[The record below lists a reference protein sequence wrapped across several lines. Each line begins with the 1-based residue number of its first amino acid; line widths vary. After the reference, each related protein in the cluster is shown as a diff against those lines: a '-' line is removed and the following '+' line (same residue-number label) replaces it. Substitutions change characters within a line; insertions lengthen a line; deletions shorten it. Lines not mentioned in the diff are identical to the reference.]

1 MLNLLGFSKE
11 KLAEYIKQNNT
22 KIIVYGAGM
31 IGKIIVPY
39 YLVSHNLLD
48 NIDCYVDSDKKK
60 QGNHETINRK
70 IIKICPVEKLDDVE
84 DNTIILITNSNFSSV
99 IPFLDSIP
107 NLDKKDAAIIP
118 VMQEVEVRNASVS
131 ERKVVEDYSSE
142 CIPKV
147 INYCWFSGSPLPDY
161 LKKCI
166 ESWHKICPDYEIK
179 RWDESNYDVSKNP
192 YMKQAYEAKK
202 WGFVPDYARLDILYN
217 HGGFYLDTD
226 VELIKSL
233 DELRNQGA
241 FCGVEKWGN
250 INMGG
255 CSGAV
260 PHHPMIKRILDSRE
274 SIPFKYDDGTLN
286 LNTCGV
292 YETAPFIELG
302 MRVDNTTQ
310 RINDMTV
317 FSSDYFHPYDYMSGE
332 TIITKNTYSIH
343 HFNGGWLDKKSRD
356 SRRKTMEEYKK
367 LLHRMGYDYGEI
379 QNISNNSGL

>member
-1 MLNLLGFSKE
+1 MLNLLNYSQYE
-11 KLAEYIKQNNT
+11 LAQYILNND
-22 KIIVYGAGM
+22 IRVYVYGAGM
-31 IGKIIVPY
+31 MGKIVIPDFIIRY
-39 YLVSHNLLD
+39 GLEN
-48 NIDCYVDSDKKK
+48 NIYFYIDRDKRK
-60 QGNHETINRK
+60 QGNY
-70 IIKICPVEKLDDVE
+70 IKIKYKEVQICSMDCIKEWDD
-84 DNTIILITNSNFSSV
+84 NSLLLITNSDYMSV
-99 IPFLDSIP
+99 LSVMDSLDSLNNADAVIFP
-107 NLDKKDAAIIP
+107 VIQTIEVKIKENQCETFTINNSIKK
-118 VMQEVEVRNASVS
+118 
-131 ERKVVEDYSSE
+131 
-142 CIPKV
+142 IPKV

-233 DELRNQGA
+233 DGLRNQGA

-260 PHHPMIKRILDSRE
+260 PYHPMIKRILDSRE

-343 HFNGGWLDKKSRD
+343 HFNGGWLDEKSRD